1 MDNKDKE
8 IEALKYTIQ
17 TIAEIIYMQ
26 MPLKYQDSW
35 LSSIRDAGIW
45 APDPEIEEGAK
56 DGNNEN

>member
-1 MDNKDKE
+1 
-8 IEALKYTIQ
+8 
-17 TIAEIIYMQ
+17 MQ